1 MQQYVPSE
9 QARNHRRLI
18 PERDGRTGVTI
29 MVLGDDDDTQ
39 HNIIVHDVNQYN
51 FALTATV
58 NDVDRGTEY

>member
-1 MQQYVPSE
+1 
-9 QARNHRRLI
+9 
-18 PERDGRTGVTI
+18 

-39 HNIIVHDVNQYN
+39 HNIIVHDVKQYN